1 MSETKVAKIT
11 ISLPQTLV
19 ELADRLARERA
30 TSRSAIIAGLLKD
43 EKETRMRALMAE
55 GYREMREE
63 NHAEAEEAISL
74 TREVALRNG

>member
-19 ELADRLARERA
+19 ELADRLAGERA
-30 TSRSAIIAGLLKD
+30 TSRSAVIAGLLKD
-43 EKETRMRALMAE
+43 EEETRMRALMAE

-63 NHAEAEEAISL
+63 NRDEAKEAISL
-74 TREVALRNG
+74 TREVALRND